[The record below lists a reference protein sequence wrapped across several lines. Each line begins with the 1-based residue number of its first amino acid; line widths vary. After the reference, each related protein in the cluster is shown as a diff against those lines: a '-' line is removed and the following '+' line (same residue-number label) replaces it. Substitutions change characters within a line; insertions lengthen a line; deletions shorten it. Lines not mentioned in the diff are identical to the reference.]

1 MILEEARAF
10 VDIPVNPQELA
21 EACARA
27 MWERDSASQ
36 GLGMKIE
43 AVGPGEATLSMT
55 VRRDMVNGHDICH
68 GGFIFLLADSA
79 FAFACNAYDV
89 NTVAASCD
97 IAFLKAA
104 RLDDRLIAKAHET
117 WREGRNGIYDI
128 VVNNEAGVVV
138 AHFRGK
144 SRTVGGSV
152 IAGK

>member
-1 MILEEARAF
+1 
-10 VDIPVNPQELA
+10 VDTPVDPQELA
-21 EACARA
+21 AACARA
-27 MWERDSASQ
+27 MWERDKASQ

-43 AVGPGEATLSMT
+43 NVGPGEATLSMT
-55 VRRDMVNGHDICH
+55 VRADMVNGHEICH

-97 IAFLKAA
+97 ISFLKAA
-104 RLDDRLIAKAHET
+104 RLDDRLVAKARET

-128 VVNNEAGVVV
+128 VVSDQTGAVV

-152 IAGK
+152 ITGK